1 MKTITLGRILS
12 AFGVGIALLGAPSL
26 ARASAPVP
34 AQVVP
39 MGDSTFSITQTAKS
53 AFTRDTDKMR
63 ADLQDEAAKYC
74 AAQGKQLKVLDL
86 TSSKPFF
93 STGYASAKI
102 VFKALSAAELEQQA
116 SAPSVTTNTER
127 SSGTGD
133 LYADLL
139 KLDDLRKKGIL
150 TDDEFQAEK
159 KKVLARSK

>member
-12 AFGVGIALLGAPSL
+12 AVGVGIGLLGTPAFSH
-26 ARASAPVP
+26 ASAPVP
-34 AQVVP
+34 ARVVP
-39 MGDSTFSITQTAKS
+39 IGDNTFSITQTAKS

-63 ADLQDEAAKYC
+63 SDLQDEAARYC
-74 AAQGKQLKVLDL
+74 AAQGKQLKVVDL

-102 VFKALSAAELEQQA
+102 VFKALSAGEFEQANAPAGAVSAER
-116 SAPSVTTNTER
+116 PN
-127 SSGTGD
+127 GTGD

-139 KLDDLRKKGIL
+139 KLDELRKKGIL
-150 TDDEFQAEK
+150 TDDEFQTEK